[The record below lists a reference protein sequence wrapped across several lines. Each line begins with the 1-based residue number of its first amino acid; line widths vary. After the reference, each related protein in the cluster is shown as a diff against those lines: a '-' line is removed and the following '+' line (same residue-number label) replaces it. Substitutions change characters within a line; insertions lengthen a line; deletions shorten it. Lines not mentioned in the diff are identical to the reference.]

1 MPQGNQTKE
10 ARMERTLETW
20 LSMPLAS
27 FEEIAA
33 ASGVSD
39 KTFYRYR
46 QDASFMAEYSRRQ
59 KQRFAALEGKAIAL
73 LEEQMEN
80 RNWNAIKY
88 TLDGTGYKPTDKVEV
103 QQTTISV
110 SIDEED
116 E

>member
-20 LSMPLAS
+20 LAMPLAT

>member
-39 KTFYRYR
+39 KTFWRYR